1 MQILQHLLMG
11 IIRLYRWLVSPVL
24 TSLFNPNGLC
34 RFNPSC
40 SEYALQ
46 AIQLHGPFRGS
57 WLALKRLLR
66 CHPWGACGDDPVPPK
81 QHGKSCGC
89 EHPDHSTK
97 ADSTR
102 PDALPVTGSGIH
114 FVHRPTSF

>member
-46 AIQLHGPFRGS
+46 AIQLHGACRGS

-81 QHGKSCGC
+81 QQGDRGCGHP
-89 EHPDHSTK
+89 EHASK
-97 ADSTR
+97 ADSSR
-102 PDALPVTGSGIH
+102 PAALPSGGVH
-114 FVHRPTSF
+114 LVHRPTSF

>member
-1 MQILQHLLMG
+1 MRLLQHLLTG

-46 AIQLHGPFRGS
+46 AIQTHGAIRGS
-57 WLALKRLLR
+57 WLAFKRILR
-66 CHPWGACGDDPVPPK
+66 CNPWGSFGFDPVPPK
-81 QHGKSCGC
+81 HEPGCGC
-89 EHPDHSTK
+89 GGHAQSLKP
-97 ADSTR
+97 AAPAR
-102 PDALPVTGSGIH
+102 PAELPAGSH
-114 FVHRPTSF
+114 FAPRPTSS